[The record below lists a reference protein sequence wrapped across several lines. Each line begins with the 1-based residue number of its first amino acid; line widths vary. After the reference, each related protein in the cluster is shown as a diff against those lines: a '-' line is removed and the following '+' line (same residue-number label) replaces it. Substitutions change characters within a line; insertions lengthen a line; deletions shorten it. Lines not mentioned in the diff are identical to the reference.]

1 MGLEGNLRLRRLS
14 GERKRLGRHG
24 MRQEGLGL
32 QAVRGGLRLA
42 VERRLRVGLRGGR
55 GRLALSHAQGLQG
68 RVRRRQSLRVQSG
81 GLLDVRMRRW
91 WRGGLGLAGGL
102 GCRRRDLRRSRS
114 SARGCWQR
122 CW

>member
-14 GERKRLGRHG
+14 GERKWLGRHG
-24 MRQEGLGL
+24 MRQERLGL

-55 GRLALSHAQGLQG
+55 GRLALSHAQRLQG
-68 RVRRRQSLRVQSG
+68 RVRRWQSLRVQSG

-91 WRGGLGLAGGL
+91 RCGGLGLAGGL
-102 GCRRRDLRRSRS
+102 GC
-114 SARGCWQR
+114 
-122 CW
+122 